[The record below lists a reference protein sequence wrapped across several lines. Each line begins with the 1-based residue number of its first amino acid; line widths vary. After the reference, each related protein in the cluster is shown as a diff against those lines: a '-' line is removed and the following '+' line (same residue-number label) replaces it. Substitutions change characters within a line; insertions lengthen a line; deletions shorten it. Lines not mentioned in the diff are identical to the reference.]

1 MNSDQESL
9 IEFPCNF
16 PVKAMG
22 LACDDFDAIV
32 VSIIRRHVADLNE
45 GAVKSR
51 PSKNGKYISVT
62 VTFEATSRSQLD
74 AIYQDLTDHPQI
86 LMAL

>member
-1 MNSDQESL
+1 MSAEEESL
-9 IEFPCNF
+9 IEFPCHF

-22 LACDDFDAIV
+22 LACNDFDALI
-32 VSIIRRHVADLNE
+32 VSIIRKHVDDIPE

-51 PSKNGKYISVT
+51 PSKNGKYLSVT
-62 VTFEATSRSQLD
+62 VTFHATSRTQLD
-74 AIYQDLTDHPQI
+74 AIYQDLSDHPLV